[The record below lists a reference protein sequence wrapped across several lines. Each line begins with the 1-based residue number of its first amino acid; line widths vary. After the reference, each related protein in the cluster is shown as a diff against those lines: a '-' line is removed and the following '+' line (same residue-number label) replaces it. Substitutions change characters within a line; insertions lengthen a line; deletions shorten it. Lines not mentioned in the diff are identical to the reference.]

1 MQVLAAARGRY
12 PDLCD
17 TVAQITEKWAFP
29 HIYVR
34 SGYILGTAIFASL
47 AACLLKWSLASKSPP
62 QGVTIPNAKMQQRLS
77 ISAAATRL

>member
-29 HIYVR
+29 HIYVW
-34 SGYILGTAIFASL
+34 SGYILGAIACAYACHLPPRTKLRNASL
-47 AACLLKWSLASKSPP
+47 VPKGS
-62 QGVTIPNAKMQQRLS
+62 
-77 ISAAATRL
+77 

>member
-34 SGYILGTAIFASL
+34 AGYI
-47 AACLLKWSLASKSPP
+47 
-62 QGVTIPNAKMQQRLS
+62 
-77 ISAAATRL
+77 